1 MGFIIRPATAERFD
15 DLCTILGPKKPGARG
30 CWCLATRF
38 GHKTD
43 EQLVG
48 PARAE
53 FVRDLCGHNPSPG
66 VLAYDGDEVVGW
78 AAAAPLA
85 EVDEYSRGKRYGT
98 LERPEGVWALW
109 CLRVRAGH
117 ARQGIATALVGGAA
131 EHAQRSGASAAVGY
145 PVDNQGQPVD
155 RTLASVGVIGMFER
169 HGFRRVGTV
178 AGSRDHLSQVV
189 MRKDF

>member
-38 GHKTD
+38 GRKTD

-66 VLAYDGDEVVGW
+66 VLAYDGNEVVGW

-117 ARQGIATALVGGAA
+117 ARQGIATALVGGA
-131 EHAQRSGASAAVGY
+131 
-145 PVDNQGQPVD
+145 VDNQGQPVD
-155 RTLASVGVIGMFER
+155 RTLASVGVIAMFER